1 MNLIL
6 ASQSKM
12 RRHILECSNIAVTI
26 VSPNIDEESITKS
39 LISENASLR
48 DIPDTLAE
56 YKAKKISIKN
66 PGRSVLGCDQVLVF
80 KNQIY
85 GKPASRKDLIERLRL
100 LQGQNHRLIT
110 ANVIYKDTKP
120 IWRHVAITHMT
131 MHSFNNTEIQDYVDR
146 AWPSI
151 SDSCGGYYFEK
162 TPHLFSAVRGNWF
175 DILGLSIGPVL
186 GFLNQTSEKKP
197 LTVPPIVAV
206 LGHPIS
212 HSKSPQM
219 HRYWLNK
226 SKLNGDYIAID
237 VPPKH
242 FSNTIKVLA
251 SVGLSGFNVTIPH
264 KEAALTLADK
274 VSTTADKIGSANTLT
289 VAKNCD
295 IYADNTDAYGF
306 MENLRASSLNW
317 DARSGPALI
326 LGAGGAARAVLFS
339 LVEAGVPKI
348 YLCNRTRARAEE
360 LMETSSLLIDVI
372 DWEDKELWLPQIT
385 TLVNTTSLGM
395 IGKPALDI
403 NISTLSKNALVA
415 DLIYSPL
422 ETDLLRAAS
431 KKGCQVV
438 GGIGMLLH
446 QGVPG
451 FEGWFGVRPNVD
463 EEIERLV
470 LE

>member
-1 MNLIL
+1 
-6 ASQSKM
+6 
-12 RRHILECSNIAVTI
+12 
-26 VSPNIDEESITKS
+26 
-39 LISENASLR
+39 
-48 DIPDTLAE
+48 
-56 YKAKKISIKN
+56 
-66 PGRSVLGCDQVLVF
+66 
-80 KNQIY
+80 
-85 GKPASRKDLIERLRL
+85 
-100 LQGQNHRLIT
+100 
-110 ANVIYKDTKP
+110 
-120 IWRHVAITHMT
+120 
-131 MHSFNNTEIQDYVDR
+131 
-146 AWPSI
+146 
-151 SDSCGGYYFEK
+151 
-162 TPHLFSAVRGNWF
+162 
-175 DILGLSIGPVL
+175 
-186 GFLNQTSEKKP
+186 
-197 LTVPPIVAV
+197 
-206 LGHPIS
+206 
-212 HSKSPQM
+212 
-219 HRYWLNK
+219 
-226 SKLNGDYIAID
+226 
-237 VPPKH
+237 
-242 FSNTIKVLA
+242 
-251 SVGLSGFNVTIPH
+251 
-264 KEAALTLADK
+264 
-274 VSTTADKIGSANTLT
+274 
-289 VAKNCD
+289 
-295 IYADNTDAYGF
+295 

-317 DARSGPALI
+317 DAKSGPALI

-360 LMETSSLLIDVI
+360 LMGTSSLLIDVI

-422 ETDLLRAAS
+422 ETDLLRSAS